1 MSEKYI
7 KTTFEKIEDRKYKII
22 DSAAEVGFISL
33 SDKAELYFEIKEEF
47 RGRHLA
53 ASAVYDFTQMAHEDF
68 HEPLIHALVE
78 TSNEMARH
86 VVEHNGYSIIGKEND
101 TIIYEHRIPET
112 RSDDDYTAPDG
123 QKTLYL
129 AGGCFW
135 GTEKVFKI
143 LKGVTDTKTGY
154 ANGHTQN
161 PTYEQ
166 ICRMETG
173 FKETVRV
180 TYKPD
185 ITSTEKVLKAY
196 FLCIDP
202 EQADG
207 QKEDIGTQYQT
218 GIYYKDKA
226 MLNEILPFI
235 EEEKKKHRAFFTEV
249 KPLECF
255 YLAEEYHQD
264 YLLKNPSGYCHI
276 TRADIAAV
284 EKLNG

>member
-1 MSEKYI
+1 MNYI
-7 KTTFEKIEDRKYKII
+7 KLELQEIENKKYRIF
-22 DSAAEVGFISL
+22 DADTEVGVISL
-33 SDKAELYFEIKEEF
+33 SDKAELYFEIKEDF

-53 ASAVYDFTQMAHEDF
+53 ASAVYDFTQLAHKKL

-78 TSNEMARH
+78 SSNEMARH
-86 VVEHNGYSIIGKEND
+86 VVEHNGYAIIGKEKD
-101 TIIYEHRIPET
+101 CIIYEHRIPET
-112 RSDDDYTAPDG
+112 RSDDNYRTPQG

-135 GTEKVFKI
+135 GTERVFQL

-154 ANGHTQN
+154 ANGHIQN
-161 PTYEQ
+161 PSYEQ

-180 TYKPD
+180 TYKPS
-185 ITSTEKVLKAY
+185 ITPTEKILKAY

-207 QKEDIGTQYQT
+207 QKEDIGSQYQT
-218 GIYYKDKA
+218 GIYYKDEA
-226 MLNEILPFI
+226 MLKEILPII
-235 EEEKKKHRAFFTEV
+235 EEEKKKHPVFYTEV
-249 KPLECF
+249 KALECF
-255 YLAEEYHQD
+255 YQAEEYHQD

-276 TRADIAAV
+276 TKADMEAV
-284 EKLNG
+284 EKLND